1 MEDNKNNLPTEETVR
16 QMLMVQA
23 SELEIRKAEIHADAA
38 DLNNQKEIALKAI
51 ETQSK
56 DRAGDRDTFQ
66 RESTKS
72 KLFIFGLVLVFVF
85 VICFLVVHGHKD
97 LVTTLLVEAAKVL
110 LGAFGGAGV
119 AVYYL
124 KRNSKISDDF

>member
-1 MEDNKNNLPTEETVR
+1 MASDNDDAPTEETIR
-16 QMLMVQA
+16 QMLVVQA

-72 KLFIFGLVLVFVF
+72 KLFTFGLVLVFVF

-124 KRNSKISDDF
+124 KRNATASQEF